1 MELMDRTSN
10 PPLSLSPA
18 ALLRLLQLCST
29 NFPTG
34 AFAYSQALEAA
45 VEAGFVTDVSGAK
58 EWILSQLTEFH
69 PFLDLPA
76 LTQAYRCV
84 QRGALSDASQIAVKQ
99 LALRD
104 TRESREE
111 DERVGRAA
119 LRTLAAQGLAPALA
133 FRGPITWA
141 VAFALAAATWQVDW
155 KTACH
160 GYLFTWLELQ
170 SLAATRLVPLGQRDA
185 QAILS
190 AGIELIPAVVAGHTE
205 TSPLVGRSLPGI
217 TCASMQ
223 HEVQYSRL
231 FLS

>member
-1 MELMDRTSN
+1 MNFSPTS
-10 PPLSLSPA
+10 
-18 ALLRLLQLCST
+18 LLRLLQLCST

-34 AFAYSQALEAA
+34 AFAYSQGLEAA
-45 VEAGFVTDVSGAK
+45 VEAGFVSNVTEAK

-69 PFLDLPA
+69 PFMDLPA
-76 LTQAYRCV
+76 LTQALHWV
-84 QRGALSDASQIAVKQ
+84 QQDNLEAASQIAVKQ

-119 LRTLAAQGLAPALA
+119 LRTLSAQGVAQAIA
-133 FRGPITWA
+133 YRGPITWA
-141 VAFALAAATWQVDW
+141 VAFAVAAAAWNVDW
-155 KTACH
+155 KAACH

-170 SLAATRLVPLGQRDA
+170 ALAATRLVPLGQRDA

-190 AGIELIPAVVAGHTE
+190 AGIELIPSVVDQHTP
-205 TSPLVGRSLPGI
+205 SAALLGRSLPGI

-223 HEVQYSRL
+223 HEIQYSRL

>member
-1 MELMDRTSN
+1 
-10 PPLSLSPA
+10 
-18 ALLRLLQLCST
+18 
-29 NFPTG
+29 
-34 AFAYSQALEAA
+34 
-45 VEAGFVTDVSGAK
+45 VEAGFVTDVAGAK

-69 PFLDLPA
+69 PFMDLPA
-76 LTQAYRCV
+76 VTQAFTSV
-84 QRGALSDASQIAVKQ
+84 QQGDLEGASRIAVKQ

-119 LRTLAAQGLAPALA
+119 LRTLAAQGVTPALDY
-133 FRGPITWA
+133 RGPITWA
-141 VAFALAAATWQVDW
+141 VAFALAAATWDLDW
-155 KTACH
+155 KSACY

-185 QAILS
+185 QAIVC
-190 AGIELIPAVVAGHTE
+190 AGIELIPKVMAQHSLS
-205 TSPLVGRSLPGI
+205 SPLVGRSLPGV